1 MLDTN
6 KNMADFVKALK
17 NLVKSAETFA
27 NQRFGPY
34 GFYICIA
41 AVVLVLVMAIV
52 VPVAI
57 VASNQEDQQ
66 VSSTASNQDEEEEEK
81 KEEGQEEEEE
91 EEEDEEEEEKEKE
104 KEEEVLGNA
113 VDPYPDVIT
122 VTWRNSD
129 GSALITPYIPEQGV
143 YTRTGASLDGS
154 LFNTD
159 FMEAFGN
166 LTCYQ
171 VYQYSETFAFVKY
184 SDDTGINRFALLAII
199 GSSSIKVST
208 AEDVG
213 VSKDPSTYVGA
224 WDYSLNGLATLFA
237 LYLDVSSIYY

>member
-6 KNMADFVKALK
+6 KNMANLLKALK
-17 NLVKSAETFA
+17 NLVQSAETFA
-27 NQRFGPY
+27 NQRFGPH
-34 GFYICIA
+34 GFYIFIA
-41 AVVLVLVMAIV
+41 AVVLVLVMVIV

-57 VASNQEDQQ
+57 VASNQENQQ
-66 VSSTASNQDEEEEEK
+66 VSSTASNQD
-81 KEEGQEEEEE
+81 
-91 EEEDEEEEEKEKE
+91 
-104 KEEEVLGNA
+104 VLGNA

-122 VTWRNSD
+122 VTWRNSG
-129 GSALITPYIPEQGV
+129 GSALKTLYVPEQGV

-171 VYQYSETFAFVKY
+171 VYQYSDKFAFVKY
-184 SDDTGINRFALLAII
+184 SDDTGINRFALLGFI
-199 GSSSIKVST
+199 GSNSIKVST

-213 VSKDPSTYVGA
+213 VLKDPSTYVGA
-224 WDYSLNGLATLFA
+224 WDYSSNGLAEGMAANATT
-237 LYLDVSSIYY
+237 YLDVSSIYY

>member
-6 KNMADFVKALK
+6 KNMANLLKALK
-17 NLVKSAETFA
+17 NLVQSAETFA
-27 NQRFGPY
+27 NQRFGPH

-41 AVVLVLVMAIV
+41 AVVLVLVMVIV

-57 VASNQEDQQ
+57 VASNQENQQ
-66 VSSTASNQDEEEEEK
+66 VSSTASNQD
-81 KEEGQEEEEE
+81 
-91 EEEDEEEEEKEKE
+91 
-104 KEEEVLGNA
+104 VLGNA

-122 VTWRNSD
+122 VTWRNSG
-129 GSALITPYIPEQGV
+129 GSALKTLYVPEQGV

-171 VYQYSETFAFVKY
+171 VYQYSDKFAFVKY
-184 SDDTGINRFALLAII
+184 SDDTGINRFALLGFI
-199 GSSSIKVST
+199 GSNSIKVST

-213 VSKDPSTYVGA
+213 VLKDPSTYVGA
-224 WDYSLNGLATLFA
+224 WDYSSNGLAEGMAANATT
-237 LYLDVSSIYY
+237 YLDVSSIYY

>member
-1 MLDTN
+1 
-6 KNMADFVKALK
+6 MANLLKALK
-17 NLVKSAETFA
+17 NLVQSAETFA
-27 NQRFGPY
+27 NQRFGPH

-41 AVVLVLVMAIV
+41 AVVLVLVMVIV

-57 VASNQEDQQ
+57 VASNQKNQQ
-66 VSSTASNQDEEEEEK
+66 VSSTASNQD
-81 KEEGQEEEEE
+81 
-91 EEEDEEEEEKEKE
+91 
-104 KEEEVLGNA
+104 VLGNA

-122 VTWRNSD
+122 VTWRNSG
-129 GSALITPYIPEQGV
+129 GSALKTLYVPEQGV

-171 VYQYSETFAFVKY
+171 VYQYSDKFAFVKY
-184 SDDTGINRFALLAII
+184 SDDTGINRFALLGFI
-199 GSSSIKVST
+199 GSNSIKVST

-213 VSKDPSTYVGA
+213 VLKDPSTYVGA
-224 WDYSLNGLATLFA
+224 WDYSSNGLAEGMAANATT
-237 LYLDVSSIYY
+237 YLDVSSIYY